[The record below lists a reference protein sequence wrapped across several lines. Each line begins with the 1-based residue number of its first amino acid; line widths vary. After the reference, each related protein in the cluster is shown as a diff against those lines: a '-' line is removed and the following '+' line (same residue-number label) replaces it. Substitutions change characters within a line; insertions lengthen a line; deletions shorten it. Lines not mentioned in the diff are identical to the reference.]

1 MKSPISR
8 LALFSLI
15 LCIAPFF
22 ARAQTPPPA
31 SGSSPSAA
39 EAERIKTLIAQ
50 MREPLRSVPLNLVV
64 EALTG
69 HKVLPFDPAKPN
81 HAEVLKRLNA
91 AAASV
96 AAKIRSEGG
105 IQSKRVNE
113 VGNAIEQYV
122 RDALTAQGMPAT
134 IPTGKKSGKARA
146 TGYPDIA
153 FAFNGEYFYM
163 DCKTYSAA
171 TANTSL
177 RTFYLSPSDD
187 PKISRD
193 AVHLIISFE
202 TARAGDTYR
211 LVHYK
216 LISLERLSLDV
227 KYEFNSDNRR
237 MYSDKHGAQT
247 LGDAACE

>member
-1 MKSPISR
+1 MNSPLTR
-8 LALFSLI
+8 YVLI
-15 LCIAPFF
+15 GFLGLLPFF
-22 ARAQTPPPA
+22 CNAQTPAVPDETA
-31 SGSSPSAA
+31 RVKA
-39 EAERIKTLIAQ
+39 LITQ
-50 MREPLRSVPLNLVV
+50 MREPLRGVPLNLVV

-69 HKVLPFDPAKPN
+69 HKVLPFDTENPD

-96 AAKIRSEGG
+96 VAKIHCDGG

-113 VGNAIEQYV
+113 VGNAIEPLV
-122 RDALTAQGMPAT
+122 RDALTAHGLPAT
-134 IPTGKKSGKARA
+134 IPTGAKSGRARA

-153 FAFNGEYFYM
+153 FTFNGACFYM
-163 DCKTYSAA
+163 DCKTHSAA

-202 TARAGDTYR
+202 TARDGDTYR
-211 LVHYK
+211 LVRYK

-237 MYSDKHGAQT
+237 MYSGKHGAQP